1 MKPNEP
7 NTFLADSLKRKVI
20 FFTGKGGVGK
30 TAMAWATALLLSRHN
45 RKVRLVS
52 WSPFDNETLP
62 ENLGSL
68 KITWER
74 LEATACFKEYTLKTL
89 KFEKIFD
96 VVFENRIL
104 KAFIEVAPGLSETV
118 VAGKVWDL
126 YDKAEQDTIVVDL
139 PSTGHALSFFK
150 SPMGIEKMFASGFV
164 HRQAEQI
171 CEMFIHPYSRL
182 DLVTLPEEMP
192 LVESRQFLDQLSEL
206 GKFPLGYLIVNQ
218 CSPDL
223 AIPSLISKAVPDE
236 IRECI
241 KDFKKR
247 KELEESALKS
257 TDQFPMSL
265 IKTPRLTTEILKNT
279 IESLAEHLEN

>member
-1 MKPNEP
+1 MGPSS
-7 NTFLADSLKRKVI
+7 FLADSLKRKVI
-20 FFTGKGGVGK
+20 FLTGKGGVGK
-30 TAMAWATALLLSRHN
+30 TALAWATALLLSRN
-45 RKVRLVS
+45 QRKVRLVS
-52 WSPFDNETLP
+52 WSPFDTETIP

-68 KITWER
+68 KIAWDR
-74 LEATACFKEYTLKTL
+74 LEPAACFKEYTLKTL

-96 VVFENRIL
+96 VVFENKIL

-126 YDKAEQDTIVVDL
+126 YDKAEQDTLVVDL

-171 CEMFIHPYSRL
+171 CEMFIDPYSRL
-182 DLVTLPEEMP
+182 DVVTLPEEMP
-192 LVESRQFLDQLSEL
+192 IVESKQFLEQLSEL

-218 CSPDL
+218 CTPDFP
-223 AIPSLISKAVPDE
+223 IPSPISKAVPED
-236 IRECI
+236 IRECLR
-241 KDFKKR
+241 DHQKR
-247 KELEESALKS
+247 KEQEELALKAAANL
-257 TDQFPMSL
+257 PLSL

-279 IESLAEHLEN
+279 ILALAEHLEK